1 MREAMR
7 EAIEVEGATTRG
19 RLAELWTM
27 AFAFLGFALWRA
39 WVSLS
44 YAAPALPV
52 PVGAPMDGK
61 LVYDVCLAAASVAL
75 AFGARRLVPL
85 AGRRWPYL
93 VCFAL
98 MTGSSTMQVAAV
110 NGWLDPGLL
119 VVRDVCAGAGSAV
132 MILLWCEVYACLSA
146 TRVAVYLSFSWIL
159 GVLVTFVLEGLRVPY
174 LEGALVALPGLS
186 LLLVWRSYS
195 LYIDPA
201 DRSRPTQSRYVPL
214 RIFGLVA
221 LYGLIEGLCALRVGD
236 GYAWLVGSHSTWAT
250 LVGGVLL
257 FVCAYCLSGRL
268 DFTRLYRTPAVLMV
282 CGLLFVPL
290 FGFGGSVFGA
300 FCVSVSSTLFG
311 CVVFLLLCDLSKRKG
326 VAALWL
332 FGLEEA
338 LVLVDHV
345 GAGIESLVFGAPALA
360 PYGDALVSVAG
371 ILLVVVFTAVS
382 LGGRGRA
389 AAPAMLSEQE
399 RLLVACDAVAR
410 ERGLTPRE
418 LEVLRLLVQG
428 KSLSAVARELIIA
441 EGTAKAHTQHIY
453 EKVGVSRRQE
463 LLEAVRGRA
472 G

>member
-1 MREAMR
+1 MREATG
-7 EAIEVEGATTRG
+7 EAIEVEGATARG
-19 RLAELWTM
+19 RLGELWTIP
-27 AFAFLGFALWRA
+27 FAFLGFALWRA

-52 PVGAPMDGK
+52 PVGAPMEGK

-85 AGRRWPYL
+85 VGRRWPYL
-93 VCFAL
+93 ACLAL
-98 MTGSSTMQVAAV
+98 MTGSSALQVAVV

-146 TRVAVYLSFSWIL
+146 TRVAVYLSFSWVL
-159 GVLVTFVLEGLRVPY
+159 GVLATFVLEGLRVPY

-186 LLLVWRSYS
+186 LLLAWRSYS

-201 DRSRPTQSRYVPL
+201 DRPRATQSRYVPL

-257 FVCAYCLSGRL
+257 FVCAYCLSGRF

-345 GAGIESLVFGAPALA
+345 GAGIESLVFGAPGLA

-399 RLLVACDAVAR
+399 RLLAACDAVAR